1 MNRTLLAA
9 GAALLAAPLL
19 LATPA
24 FADTLTLHGERL
36 VFTSATDDDA
46 TIDVDGSLSGTIR
59 VTADDPSC
67 LTTHAA
73 TEIVVDT
80 GGCGG
85 NLGHVTILVPPGFKL
100 TVDIQNSGN
109 VTVGNTG
116 GDLDAH
122 ISGSGDLHAGRV
134 GNLALVTDSGD
145 SSIQAVNGAANLNSN
160 GSGDIH
166 ITELNGLLH
175 SRQAGGGDLV
185 IGQIASPAVDIAQFG
200 SGDAVL
206 GRGSIGAL
214 RAELTSSGDLAVA
227 ANVATA
233 DLNATGGGDIHI
245 AHVSGPVTRHASGGS
260 SIHTSSLG
268 GTSSLLNKL
277 ASVGTT
283 TITGSDG
290 QTINISD
297 DDSGTNITIGGH
309 HDHGSG
315 LGHFLAGIAVLFLLV
330 VIWRAVQRRGGID
343 VVTSQI
349 RARRGPPGQPTHP
362 GVIAVRDK
370 LAELEAK
377 LARVESYVTNRE
389 FDLHRKFRELDT
401 P

>member
-1 MNRTLLAA
+1 MNRTILAA
-9 GAALLAAPLL
+9 TAALLLAPLFA
-19 LATPA
+19 ATPA
-24 FADTLTLHGERL
+24 FADTLTLHGDRL
-36 VFTSATDDDA
+36 IFTSATDDDA
-46 TIDVDGSLSGTIR
+46 TIDVDSSLSGTIR
-59 VTADDPSC
+59 VSADDPSC

-73 TEIVVDT
+73 SEIVVDT
-80 GGCGG
+80 GGCSG
-85 NLGHVTILVPPGFKL
+85 NLGHLTILVPPGFKL

-122 ISGSGDLHAGRV
+122 IAGSGDLHVGRV
-134 GNLALVTDSGD
+134 GNLNLITDDGD
-145 SSIQAVNGAANLNSN
+145 AVVGAVNGAANLNSN
-160 GSGDIH
+160 GNGDIH
-166 ITELNGLLH
+166 ITQLFGLLH
-175 SRQAGGGDLV
+175 SRQAGSGDLV
-185 IGQIASPAVDIAQFG
+185 IGQIAAPAVDITQFG
-200 SGDAVL
+200 SGDAVI
-206 GRGSIGAL
+206 GKGNIGAL

-227 ANVATA
+227 AGVATA
-233 DLNATGGGDIHI
+233 DLSASGGGDIHI

-268 GTSSLLNKL
+268 STGSLLNKL

-283 TITGSDG
+283 TITGANG

-297 DDSGTNITIGGH
+297 DDNGTNITIDSHG
-309 HDHGSG
+309 HGSG
-315 LGHFLAGIAVLFLLV
+315 VGHFLAGIAVLFLLV
-330 VIWRAVQRRGGID
+330 VAWRAIQRRGGID
-343 VVTSQI
+343 VVSSQI

-370 LAELEAK
+370 LAELETK

-401 P
+401 H

>member
-1 MNRTLLAA
+1 MNRTFLAL

-19 LATPA
+19 TAAPA
-24 FADTLTLHGERL
+24 LADTLTLHGNHL

-46 TIDVDGSLSGTIR
+46 NIDVDGSLSGAIR

-67 LTTHAA
+67 LTTHAG
-73 TEIVVDT
+73 TEIVVDS
-80 GGCGG
+80 GGCGSD
-85 NLGHVTILVPPGFKL
+85 LGHITILVPPGFKL

-109 VTVGNTG
+109 VTIGNTG

-122 ISGSGDLHAGRV
+122 ISGSGDLHAGHV
-134 GNLALVTDSGD
+134 GNLVLVTESGD
-145 SSIQAVNGAANLNSN
+145 SSIQAVDGAANLNSN
-160 GSGDIH
+160 GNGDIR
-166 ITELNGLLH
+166 IASLNGLLH
-175 SRQAGGGDLV
+175 SRQSGSGDLI
-185 IGQIASPAVDIAQFG
+185 IGQIASPAVDITQFG

-227 ANVATA
+227 ATVGTA
-233 DLNATGGGDIHI
+233 DLNASGGGDIHI

-260 SIHTSSLG
+260 SIHTSGLG
-268 GTSSLLNKL
+268 ATSSLLSKL

-283 TITGSDG
+283 TITGPDG
-290 QTINISD
+290 QTIHISD
-297 DDSGTNITIGGH
+297 DDNGTNISIDSHG
-309 HDHGSG
+309 HGSG
-315 LGHFLAGIAVLFLLV
+315 LGHFLAGVAVLFLLV
-330 VIWRAVQRRGGID
+330 VVWRAIQRRGGID

-401 P
+401 H